1 MPDACLIPPR
11 VHDGGH
17 REEFHGESSRLQTL
31 HCISIH
37 QRCTHHHSYTYRS
50 VAFCDRHS
58 QRCLPT
64 FVSPTATTAKFHLL
78 CYAHGIGTDSNRLAH
93 LTVPRNVVKASANE
107 YPDSETSLAEYCVE
121 VIIFSNKPAV
131 LSVKTQAAFLHRS
144 RHVSHAD

>member
-1 MPDACLIPPR
+1 MPACSCR
-11 VHDGGH
+11 VFMTVAVGK
-17 REEFHGESSRLQTL
+17 SSMRKVPVSKPFTAFLG
-31 HCISIH
+31 IH

-64 FVSPTATTAKFHLL
+64 FVSPTTTTAKFHLL

-107 YPDSETSLAEYCVE
+107 YPDFETSLAEYCAE
-121 VIIFSNKPAV
+121 AIIFGNKPAV